1 MINTKVVNI
10 TENLLLNWWTCLKI
24 LQFAEFRIQFAS
36 DHLRRVAHAYLGL
49 HVRKEVDITLDK
61 IDTEIQALEDKRKNV
76 IAAKSTKSNLFKE
89 CLREASILKYGN
101 AGTFFLYR

>member
-1 MINTKVVNI
+1 M
-10 TENLLLNWWTCLKI
+10 L
-24 LQFAEFRIQFAS
+24 FRS
-36 DHLRRVAHAYLGL
+36 L

-61 IDTEIQALEDKRKNV
+61 IDAEIQVLEDKRKHV